1 MIAIRQ
7 ESCLLR
13 NLRITCDV
21 YQVEGFEKFEE
32 RRIYHITKIKYNR
45 RTYINIRNTI

>member
-13 NLRITCDV
+13 NLRITC

-45 RTYINIRNTI
+45 RTYIDIRNTI